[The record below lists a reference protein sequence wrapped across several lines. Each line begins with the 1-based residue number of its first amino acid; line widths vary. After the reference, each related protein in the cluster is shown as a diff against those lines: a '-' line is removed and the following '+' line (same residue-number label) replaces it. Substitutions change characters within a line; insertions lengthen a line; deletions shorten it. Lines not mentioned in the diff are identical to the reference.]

1 MVTKCFDFFNKWHI
15 VSLIQLLGHPWI
27 STSRWAAGWNVSH
40 EEKPKKVFVAL
51 EKGFS
56 IFLKNTLAIPGHFLF
71 VLSFPFLQQWT
82 NYKVW
87 TKIVHDWIW
96 TRPFWYRKWRL
107 CHSHCPKPSVQ
118 EQKIFG
124 DCHILVVLS
133 APTIPRP
140 GFKSLEQHLDFFQ
153 LILFKLEL
161 YLLLE
166 WENDENKRKRGQD
179 WSRTEYNVTAW
190 SSSPI

>member
-107 CHSHCPKPSVQ
+107 CHSHCPSMKEFFHRWWESKDFLITMWPCQASSAFVFPILLYQ
-118 EQKIFG
+118 E
-124 DCHILVVLS
+124 
-133 APTIPRP
+133 
-140 GFKSLEQHLDFFQ
+140 
-153 LILFKLEL
+153 
-161 YLLLE
+161 
-166 WENDENKRKRGQD
+166 
-179 WSRTEYNVTAW
+179 
-190 SSSPI
+190 